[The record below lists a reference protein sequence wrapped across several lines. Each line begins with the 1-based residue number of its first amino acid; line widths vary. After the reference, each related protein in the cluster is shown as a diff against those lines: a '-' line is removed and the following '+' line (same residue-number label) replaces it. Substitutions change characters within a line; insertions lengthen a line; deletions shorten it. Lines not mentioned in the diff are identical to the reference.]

1 MDDMGLAT
9 LVVRVQ
15 QVGQGGAMPR
25 PDQPSRPPVRLGP
38 GTGAPVQA
46 VLAAAP
52 ADLVADG
59 VADATGQVVFALPP
73 GEYWLF
79 IPWEATVPGVPPG
92 TASGGNLPNG
102 RPVLAWAATTLGARA
117 CEAVALNLTM
127 ALP

>member
-52 ADLVADG
+52 TDLVADG

-102 RPVLAWAATTLGARA
+102 RPALAWAATTLGARA
-117 CEAVALNLTM
+117 YEEVPLTLTI